1 VGLGFFTMKHGQIS
15 LVVVDDHPKAR
26 NAINALLKA
35 EKDIVIVGEAANG
48 AQAIDLAL
56 SQRPDVM
63 LLDIELPDL
72 RGTAVMRHLNKI
84 RPDLKVLAVSS
95 YNDRQFILG
104 MMENGASG
112 YLVKDEI
119 PSMLL
124 PAIRSVIYK
133 GSKWVGSRFPQKG
146 SNPKLEQTLTKK
158 EADILRQWSIGKT
171 ESMIAIDLNM
181 KEKQV
186 NEYLALMM
194 KKYEVK
200 SLSELKSIGQQI
212 FSDFKK

>member
-1 VGLGFFTMKHGQIS
+1 MKHDQIS
-15 LVVVDDHPKAR
+15 LVVVDDHPRAR
-26 NAINALLKA
+26 KTISNLLKA
-35 EKDIVIVGEAANG
+35 EEDIIIVGEAENG
-48 AQAIDLAL
+48 EQAINLAL

-63 LLDIELPDL
+63 LLDVELPDL

-95 YNDRQFILG
+95 YKDHQFILG

-119 PSMLL
+119 PSKLL
-124 PAIRSVIYK
+124 PAIRSIIYK

-146 SNPKLEQTLTKK
+146 PSPKLEQTLTKK
-158 EADILRQWSIGKT
+158 EADILRRWTIGRS
-171 ESMIAIDLNM
+171 EDMIAMDLRM

-186 NEYLALMM
+186 SKYLALMM
-194 KKYEVK
+194 EKYEVK
-200 SLSELKSIGQQI
+200 SLSELKSIGRQI
-212 FSDFKK
+212 FPDFKE